1 MEIKDKFTGDGLLR
15 VPKGV
20 TVDSVNKVGALVK
33 AAKAGGA
40 NARIAEALLAE
51 SLMSGDLASSVA
63 HFINVITIPQL
74 PDDKDR
80 PVSKLAGFRTVPDF
94 RNVTLYSIFGAL
106 EGPGVES
113 DGSAPR
119 VPQGTPYPVVTIKG
133 VESAYAKLAKRG
145 NRVNWDFEDFI
156 NDTVGV
162 LDGIPSEL
170 RDIAL
175 ETEWQE
181 VGEALVKATTP
192 SGSVTLPDTTVVPT
206 NAPISANAIMAAAQ
220 ALAARTVNGTKKK
233 IGTLSGYNVVVAP
246 GKKVF
251 VDYMIRQALGIMYVL
266 PSSAGG
272 PVTIPGDN
280 SLLSTVEVIEHEK
293 VTGIHWYLAPKPGA
307 YRRPVLDVLRLR
319 GYEQPQLRYKDDGG
333 DGFSFDTD
341 SASLRLRLVVGAA
354 LWFQEAIVYSSGAG
368 S

>member
-1 MEIKDKFTGDGLLR
+1 MAKYENGFTLDGL
-15 VPKGV
+15 VMPPKGV
-20 TVDSVNKVGALVK
+20 TVESVGKVAKLV
-33 AAKAGGA
+33 
-40 NARIAEALLAE
+40 AEAKRGSYVAE
-51 SLMSGDLASSVA
+51 AQLKESMMTGVLASSVA

-80 PVSKLAGFRTVPDF
+80 PIAKLAGFRTVPDF
-94 RNVTLYSIFGAL
+94 RPAVLYSVFGSL
-106 EGPGVES
+106 TGPGVTA
-113 DGSAPR
+113 DGAAPR
-119 VPQGTPYPVVTIKG
+119 VPQGQPFPEVTITG

-145 NRVNWDFEDFI
+145 NRINWDFEDFI

-170 RDIAL
+170 RDVAL

-192 SGSVTLPDTTVVPT
+192 SGAVVLPDTTAIPT

-220 ALAARTVNGTKKK
+220 ALANRTVNGTKKK
-233 IGTLSGYNVVVAP
+233 IGTLSGYNVIVPV
-246 GKKVF
+246 GKKIF
-251 VDYMIRQALGIMYVL
+251 VDYMIRQALGILYVL
-266 PSSAGG
+266 PASTGG
-272 PVTIPGDN
+272 AVSPAPDN
-280 SLLSTVEVIEHEK
+280 SLLTTIEVIEHEK
-293 VTGIHWYLAPKPGA
+293 VTGNKWYLAPKPGA

-319 GYEQPQLRYKDDGG
+319 GYETPQIRVKTEGG
-333 DGFSFDTD
+333 DGFSFDADT
-341 SASLRLRLVVGAA
+341 AAMRLRLVTGAA